1 MDLRGDVPVDLSRNR
16 RHDFYVYKK
25 LTLPRTLGPGR
36 YVLKVTIVDQ
46 QSQRVAENSMT
57 VNLMGSSRDQG
68 VKGSGLS
75 RP

>member
-1 MDLRGDVPVDLSRNR
+1 MGLFTDGGARVWFDKGDVPVDLSRNR
-16 RHDFYVYKK
+16 RHDFYVFKR

-57 VNLMGSSRDQG
+57 VNLMGQ
-68 VKGSGLS
+68 
-75 RP
+75 